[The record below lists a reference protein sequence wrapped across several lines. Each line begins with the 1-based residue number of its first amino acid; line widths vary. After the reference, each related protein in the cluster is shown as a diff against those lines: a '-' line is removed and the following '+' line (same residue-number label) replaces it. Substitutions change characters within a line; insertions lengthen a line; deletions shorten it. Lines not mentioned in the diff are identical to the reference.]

1 MSFSRIKAW
10 VAELIRIGPT
20 LGYHPKPAKIFLVT
34 SAGNVDL
41 STFFF
46 LEEGFKI
53 NTGLSY
59 LGGYFGA
66 PEGAQGYMSDKVL
79 SWVNYVELFSCI
91 ANTYQH
97 WNVLVLRGSDN
108 MV

>member
-1 MSFSRIKAW
+1 MF
-10 VAELIRIGPT
+10 AELIRIGPT
-20 LGYHPKPAKIFLVT
+20 LGYQPKIAKVFLVA

-41 STFFF
+41 DAAFC

-91 ANTYQH
+91 AEK
-97 WNVLVLRGSDN
+97 
-108 MV
+108 